1 MRCGADWTCND
12 GRGHGRYLY
21 RYDRYDREN
30 GKLTS
35 AYLGKARLTRGTMPD
50 LGQESLSDHDYKEWL
65 DTPGRK
71 CLGDRIILLSC
82 ELILA

>member
-1 MRCGADWTCND
+1 
-12 GRGHGRYLY
+12 
-21 RYDRYDREN
+21 
-30 GKLTS
+30 
-35 AYLGKARLTRGTMPD
+35 MPD